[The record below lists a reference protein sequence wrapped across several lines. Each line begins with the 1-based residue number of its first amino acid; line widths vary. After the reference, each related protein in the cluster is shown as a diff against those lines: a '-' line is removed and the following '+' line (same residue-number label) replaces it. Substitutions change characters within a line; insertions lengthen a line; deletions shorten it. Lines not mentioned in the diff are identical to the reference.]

1 MIFGT
6 LGKHLLKWL
15 PYTGALLLLPSRSGA
30 RLAQQQIRPQD
41 LLWWNDASL
50 AFRHGAY
57 SGKQRLYV

>member
-30 RLAQQQIRPQD
+30 RLAFQQIR
-41 LLWWNDASL
+41 A
-50 AFRHGAY
+50 
-57 SGKQRLYV
+57 QRQYV